1 MKTKLLAA
9 CTAAAAVTGPLCAEE
24 LVYGT
29 YAHSEHYN
37 NRVTAAGVFDRVA
50 AATNGDITV
59 KIMSGG
65 VVAGA
70 KETLEAIQTGLIDM
84 GAVITTYNAGDLPAT
99 QFIGNF
105 HTTDQ
110 RIAAPALTET
120 VLLGCP
126 QCTREAVEN
135 GVSLQLFASS
145 VPAVLLC
152 ASKPVETLADLAGMR
167 VRASGAVADRFA
179 AMGAVPVIVSPSE
192 IYEALQRGNVDCHS
206 VALTELENS
215 QLWDVVGY
223 ATELQVGTYNALNL
237 VVVNQ
242 DTWQGFTP
250 EQQELWRDALSRS
263 MVDTVAYTY
272 DYYGDVRNPGCR
284 QGCPDP
290 GTGRRS
296 SGQP

>member
-206 VALTELENS
+206 VALTGARKL
-215 QLWDVVGY
+215 
-223 ATELQVGTYNALNL
+223 ATLGRGRICHRTPGRHVQRPEPCRRQPGHMAGLHPRTARALARRAI
-237 VVVNQ
+237 
-242 DTWQGFTP
+242 P
-250 EQQELWRDALSRS
+250 
-263 MVDTVAYTY
+263 VD
-272 DYYGDVRNPGCR
+272 
-284 QGCPDP
+284 
-290 GTGRRS
+290 GRYR
-296 SGQP
+296 GIHI